1 MRNHDPI
8 DIVAIYI
15 RLLPE
20 ALAVLYVIGAAIA
33 ICGIMAG
40 AR

>member
-1 MRNHDPI
+1 MKTTDPV

-20 ALAVLYVIGAAIA
+20 ALAMLHVIGAAIV
-33 ICGIMAG
+33 ICGILAG